1 MGSGEQRFGLAGI
14 LRHAY
19 DEVQE
24 EEEEECPQGA
34 KSLTELEKSLGP
46 TQGSEMP
53 LGELLALYGY
63 EVSDPILEH
72 SGQPS
77 EPPASLPDMTLD
89 KDQIAKDLLS
99 GEEED
104 EAPSSADDL
113 TPSVTSHTSD
123 LFRPRLRDGERDSTG
138 SGSDE
143 DSEGTSLQSSDG
155 SKEIMVGPQYQALIP
170 PLSAYSHQDR
180 AYENED
186 QLLWT
191 PGRLTGEAVE
201 EFLLKAQRRG
211 GEEGVADTPTSGD
224 IIKDNEQALYELV
237 KCNFNAE
244 EALRRLHFNIKV
256 FSEELCAWSEEECR
270 NFEHGYRVHGK
281 NFHLIQANKVRT
293 RSVGECVGYYY
304 LWKKSDRHEY
314 FTQQTTR
321 LGRKKSS
328 LQSEPMEDGEQ
339 DAEGAELEEGC
350 SHSHG
355 FPCGASPTMP
365 QDAPPSPPD
374 LFHLDKPAAASPGS
388 GAGAELGGAA
398 SSLPPHPSPTAPQA
412 PPVKQRPPPP
422 AREDHREPVTN
433 CPEGPRCPRPVTAP
447 GAQLRPSQ
455 GPPSGP
461 AGPQLLGPGFYRL
474 QLGPFLADGAP
485 GAPEHEVSATSEFGA
500 LSSFLRPPVPPTR
513 PLTQ

>member
-1 MGSGEQRFGLAGI
+1 MSPRPLSLRTLHSLKKKIRRVMEFINSSAEMQQADGAITAVLGAWEPNRGRHLWARRDSSSSDGLNHATRWDHWQGFHAGSMGSGEQRFGLAGI

-24 EEEEECPQGA
+24 EEEEECPQGV

-46 TQGSEMP
+46 TQGNEMP

-123 LFRPRLRDGERDSTG
+123 LFHPRLHDGERDSTG

-143 DSEGTSLQSSDG
+143 DSEGTSLQSNDG
-155 SKEIMVGPQYQALIP
+155 NKEIMVGPQYQALIP

-211 GEEGVADTPTSGD
+211 GEEGVADTPMSGD

-365 QDAPPSPPD
+365 QDSPPD
-374 LFHLDKPAAASPGS
+374 LFDLDKPEDG
-388 GAGAELGGAA
+388 LRCGG
-398 SSLPPHPSPTAPQA
+398 
-412 PPVKQRPPPP
+412 RP
-422 AREDHREPVTN
+422 RRRRT
-433 CPEGPRCPRPVTAP
+433 PRF
-447 GAQLRPSQ
+447 
-455 GPPSGP
+455 
-461 AGPQLLGPGFYRL
+461 LLKP
-474 QLGPFLADGAP
+474 
-485 GAPEHEVSATSEFGA
+485 
-500 LSSFLRPPVPPTR
+500 
-513 PLTQ
+513 